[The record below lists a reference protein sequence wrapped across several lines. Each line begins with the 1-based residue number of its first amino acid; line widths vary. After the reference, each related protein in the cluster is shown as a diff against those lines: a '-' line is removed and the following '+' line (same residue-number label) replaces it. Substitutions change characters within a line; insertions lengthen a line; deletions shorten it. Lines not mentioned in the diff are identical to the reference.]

1 MLESLTDDAK
11 VTKNVDVLTE
21 YCRHSIGE
29 TISNLYKDGNGIIH
43 AAVIGDKLESI
54 ITESLQNQKEMTQN
68 LGLYPSTLR
77 KLNDIL
83 TKVMAKFNSLGFT
96 PIIVTSA
103 TIRPYF
109 YRLINSSFPDL
120 AVLSFSELPA
130 NVELE
135 FIDKVEVSNE
145 N

>member
-1 MLESLTDDAK
+1 
-11 VTKNVDVLTE
+11 
-21 YCRHSIGE
+21 
-29 TISNLYKDGNGIIH
+29 
-43 AAVIGDKLESI
+43 
-54 ITESLQNQKEMTQN
+54 
-68 LGLYPSTLR
+68 
-77 KLNDIL
+77 
-83 TKVMAKFNSLGFT
+83 MAKFNSLGFT